1 MNIEEIQEL
10 KRGDLVKDRVTGA
23 VFEVYQVE
31 CYPDEISEE
40 RYVSIPLRVGLSYLP
55 EGVEY
60 IRTGS
65 GDDELFKIVGDRDW
79 IYYDMESFRNSEV
92 GYSTE
97 RILTC
102 EDLEPTTMTKLLK
115 PENVASFN
123 NEGLIEL
130 DESGELEES
139 EESEIPDDGDSLIF
153 PVEQARANKE
163 KFHALKC
170 DLAQISQLIKDASK
184 LGKSS
189 INIPS
194 DLDRIEITT
203 LFLKAGYK
211 VGNGS
216 IAW

>member
-1 MNIEEIQEL
+1 MNIEEIREL

-31 CYPDEISEE
+31 CYPDEINEE

-55 EGVEY
+55 EGIEY

-65 GDDELFKIVGDRDW
+65 GDDEVFKMVGDRDCTTTT
-79 IYYDMESFRNSEV
+79 MESFRNSEV

-115 PENVASFN
+115 SENVVSFKK
-123 NEGLIEL
+123 EDLIELEESGEL
-130 DESGELEES
+130 DESD
-139 EESEIPDDGDSLIF
+139 ESEIPDNLIF
-153 PVEQARANKE
+153 PVEQARENIE
-163 KFHALKC
+163 KVKALRAEI
-170 DLAQISQLIKDASK
+170 LTISQMIKEAS
-184 LGKSS
+184 LQGKRG
-189 INIPS
+189 IKIPA
-194 DLDRIEITT
+194 DLDRLEITT
-203 LFLKAGYK
+203 RFMRAGYNIHA
-211 VGNGS
+211 GC

>member
-1 MNIEEIQEL
+1 MNFEEIQEL
-10 KRGDLVKDRVTGA
+10 KRGDLVRDRVTGA
-23 VFEVYQVE
+23 VFKVYQVE
-31 CYPDEISEE
+31 CYPDELNED
-40 RYVSIPLRVGLSYLP
+40 RYVSIPLRIGLENLP

-65 GDDELFKIVGDRDW
+65 ADDEVFKMVGDHDW
-79 IYYDMESFRNSEV
+79 IYYDIESYYHATVMHAN
-92 GYSTE
+92 E

-102 EDLEPTTMTKLLK
+102 EDLEPTTMVKLLK
-115 PENVASFN
+115 PENVASFK
-123 NEGLIEL
+123 NEGLIEKV
-130 DESGELEES
+130 EEAALA
-139 EESEIPDDGDSLIF
+139 EELIF
-153 PVEQARANKE
+153 PVEEARANKE
-163 KFHALKC
+163 KFHTLKC
-170 DLAQISQLIKDASK
+170 ELAQLSRLIKDASK

-194 DLDRIEITT
+194 DLDRIEITA